1 MYLPS
6 AGHGPSL
13 QRAPPAGECRT
24 VTGGKV
30 QNGPTAAVG
39 KVLGM
44 AAAAAAADD
53 AAAADADDDDDTD
66 GEAAADD
73 DDDGASLVW
82 SHRDLDKNHDSS
94 VVVGE
99 ATLR

>member
-1 MYLPS
+1 M
-6 AGHGPSL
+6 
-13 QRAPPAGECRT
+13 
-24 VTGGKV
+24 TGGKV

-44 AAAAAAADD
+44 AAAAGDDAADD
-53 AAAADADDDDDTD
+53 AADDDDTD
-66 GEAAADD
+66 GEAAAAAD

>member
-1 MYLPS
+1 M
-6 AGHGPSL
+6 
-13 QRAPPAGECRT
+13 
-24 VTGGKV
+24 TGDKV

-44 AAAAAAADD
+44 AAAAAAD
-53 AAAADADDDDDTD
+53 AAAADDDTD

-94 VVVGE
+94 VVLGE

>member
-1 MYLPS
+1 MK
-6 AGHGPSL
+6 
-13 QRAPPAGECRT
+13 
-24 VTGGKV
+24 GGKV

-44 AAAAAAADD
+44 AAAAADDDD
-53 AAAADADDDDDTD
+53 AAAADDDDTD
-66 GEAAADD
+66 GEAAAA

-94 VVVGE
+94 VVGE

>member
-39 KVLGM
+39 EVLGM
-44 AAAAAAADD
+44 AAAAADDDD
-53 AAAADADDDDDTD
+53 AAAAADDDTD
-66 GEAAADD
+66 GEAAAADD

-94 VVVGE
+94 VVGE